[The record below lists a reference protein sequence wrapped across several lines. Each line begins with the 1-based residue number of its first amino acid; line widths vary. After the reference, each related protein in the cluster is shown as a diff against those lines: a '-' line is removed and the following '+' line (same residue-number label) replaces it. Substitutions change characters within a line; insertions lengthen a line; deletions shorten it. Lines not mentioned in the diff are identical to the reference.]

1 MKREKH
7 ATRCSKP
14 HVAHATHTAHATRTE
29 VAQKQREKVFAKH
42 PPTNPL
48 RRNSHERDADY
59 MLYRLLRAN
68 SLSRAI
74 NFATPY

>member
-14 HVAHATHTAHATRTE
+14 HVAHATHSAHATRTE

-59 MLYRLLRAN
+59 MLYSAARTKKGGRAGGGG
-68 SLSRAI
+68 LS
-74 NFATPY
+74 